1 MGPPFDGIGSRVSSD
16 YIRSSILDPAAEV
29 SEGYE
34 NFAGLMPATFGTQM
48 TASQLEIVVQFLANQ
63 R

>member
-1 MGPPFDGIGSRVSSD
+1 
-16 YIRSSILDPAAEV
+16 
-29 SEGYE
+29 
-34 NFAGLMPATFGTQM
+34 MPATFGTQM